1 MAKDRHP
8 LTPSAPHDRLT
19 AEQAAAAIVNLI
31 NSQPHSPRQA
41 DIAAIVAR
49 AVADPMKPMPVP
61 AQSVSP
67 LVLKI
72 RAAIGLADAAE
83 QADCEV
89 ASHDIEDEARST
101 ALVEQRNAELYELVA
116 QFPDPPCSPEHGL
129 IRAEVAYH
137 FADKD
142 AEGRLIF
149 NDDDCTAGP
158 AARLI
163 KAIL

>member
-19 AEQAAAAIVNLI
+19 AEQAAAAIGAAVNLI

-49 AVADPMKPMPVP
+49 AVADPMKPMAVP

-67 LVLKI
+67 LVLKKI
-72 RAAIGLADAAE
+72 RAAIGLAEAAE

-116 QFPDPPCSPEHGL
+116 QIP
-129 IRAEVAYH
+129 IRHAP
-137 FADKD
+137 
-142 AEGRLIF
+142 L
-149 NDDDCTAGP
+149 NTA
-158 AARLI
+158 
-163 KAIL
+163 